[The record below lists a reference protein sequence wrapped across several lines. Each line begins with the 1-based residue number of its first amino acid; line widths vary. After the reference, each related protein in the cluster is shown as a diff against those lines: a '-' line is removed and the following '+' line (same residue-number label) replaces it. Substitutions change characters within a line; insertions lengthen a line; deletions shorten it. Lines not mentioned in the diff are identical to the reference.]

1 MGRTVFRTGS
11 AHAQCGPHAGLTGCI
26 ELSRY
31 VGNKQDFSW
40 RMAEELGDAAI
51 ARGSA
56 FGASCCIEIAG
67 EKSREITRRRVGK
80 EIALRLHATRR
91 EDRDVFACIAPPCES
106 GSHVGIDGALAFA
119 FSLAVSLFPA

>member
-11 AHAQCGPHAGLTGCI
+11 AHAQCGLHAGLTGCI

-40 RMAEELGDAAI
+40 RMAEGFGDRAI

-56 FGASCCIEIAG
+56 FGASGCMEIAG
-67 EKSREITRRRVGK
+67 KKSRGFTRRRVGQ
-80 EIALRLHATRR
+80 EIALRLNVTGR
-91 EDRDVFACIAPPCES
+91 ENRDVFASTAHQCES
-106 GSHVGIDGALAFA
+106 G
-119 FSLAVSLFPA
+119 